1 MSIQELIEKIAEY
14 DDDKAQGYQ
23 ELSFDSVQVL
33 NSKDAAKFMID
44 GEVVWIPYSHL
55 VHLDGEIYATNW
67 ILEKKGL
74 S

>member
-1 MSIQELIEKIAEY
+1 MSTEELIEKIEEY

-23 ELSFDSVQVL
+23 ELTFDSVKVL
-33 NSKDAAKFMID
+33 PGHEAAKFQIN
-44 GEVVWIPYSHL
+44 GEVVWIPYSQM